1 MIEGGYKTQLSL
13 FSWLNLQVKRYPFT
27 ITAVSSMI
35 AMGRNNCPAIFT
47 SQMLARFVNLSMQNL
62 QHFSMLLGFVLI
74 AHAFPCFDKLII
86 QIAHF
91 KVRGI
96 KQKRRRLSFTTE
108 SRLLCGVN
116 F

>member
-35 AMGRNNCPAIFT
+35 AMERNNCPAIFT
-47 SQMLARFVNLSMQNL
+47 SQMLARFVNLSIQDL
-62 QHFSMLLGFVLI
+62 QHFSMLLKFVLI
-74 AHAFPCFDKLII
+74 EHIFPCLNKTII

-91 KVRGI
+91 KARGI

>member
-1 MIEGGYKTQLSL
+1 MQLSL

-35 AMGRNNCPAIFT
+35 AMERNNCPAIFT
-47 SQMLARFVNLSMQNL
+47 SQMLAGFVNFLIRDL
-62 QHFSMLLGFVLI
+62 QHFYMLLKFVLI
-74 AHAFPCFDKLII
+74 AYIFTCFNKQII
-86 QIAHF
+86 KITHF
-91 KVRGI
+91 EVRGI

-116 F
+116 L